1 MSRQELSKIVRMDEL
16 DMKIPYEKLDHGTN
30 GHLQFAANVIL
41 RLFISGEYSLTSW
54 SPNTYQIY

>member
-30 GHLQFAANVIL
+30 GHLQFAANLIL
-41 RLFISGEYSLTSW
+41 RLFISGEYPLTS
-54 SPNTYQIY
+54 